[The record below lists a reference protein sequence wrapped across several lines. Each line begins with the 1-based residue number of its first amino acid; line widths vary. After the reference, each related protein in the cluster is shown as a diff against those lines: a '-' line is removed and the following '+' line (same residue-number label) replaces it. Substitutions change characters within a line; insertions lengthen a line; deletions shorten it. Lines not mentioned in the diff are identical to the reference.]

1 MSVVN
6 LGNASPK
13 KKAAKKKVTANKK
26 APAMK
31 AKGMKNGGAPKNPPK
46 PKGMKNGGDPMNPPK
61 PKPKGMKLGGVVMR
75 SKGGAAGGKY
85 NKPTG

>member
-6 LGNASPK
+6 LGNGAPK
-13 KKAAKKKVTANKK
+13 KKAAKKPAKKK

-46 PKGMKNGGDPMNPPK
+46 PKGMKNGGAPMNPPK
-61 PKPKGMKLGGVVMR
+61 PKPKGMRLGGVVMR
-75 SKGGAAGGKY
+75 SKGGAAGGKS

>member
-13 KKAAKKKVTANKK
+13 KKAAKKKVTAKKK

-46 PKGMKNGGDPMNPPK
+46 PKGMRN
-61 PKPKGMKLGGVVMR
+61 GGVVMR